1 MYTFINNFFTFWL
14 NSNLLYRIWWSF
26 LWECSLLLGKNSAVS
41 AASSTSSLLRCCW
54 TTASCSRDLIL
65 LNAANRRLCYSCCFC
80 CSTTVCLRFLTPY
93 SVLLL
98 CVSSP
103 HSRPSILPPSSSSI
117 QNNFFPSLSSVY
129 ICAIAR
135 QCLHLT
141 SLLFLVPDVLRSCCK
156 PYCRFQLL
164 NLLQFRAC
172 CFVFLYSRGHS
183 FWSDERAGGR
193 VASIHFM
200 VVTRQTDLV

>member
-1 MYTFINNFFTFWL
+1 MLFLLFLLFYNCLFTISYSVFR
-14 NSNLLYRIWWSF
+14 S
-26 LWECSLLLGKNSAVS
+26 
-41 AASSTSSLLRCCW
+41 SSLCIIS
-54 TTASCSRDLIL
+54 TFTSI
-65 LNAANRRLCYSCCFC
+65 YSPAF
-80 CSTTVCLRFLTPY
+80 
-93 SVLLL
+93 VLL
-98 CVSSP
+98 
-103 HSRPSILPPSSSSI
+103 HSKQLL
-117 QNNFFPSLSSVY
+117 PSLSSVY

-193 VASIHFM
+193 VASIHFVM
-200 VVTRQTDLV
+200 VTRQTDLV

>member
-1 MYTFINNFFTFWL
+1 M
-14 NSNLLYRIWWSF
+14 
-26 LWECSLLLGKNSAVS
+26 WECSLLLGKNSAVS
-41 AASSTSSLLRCCW
+41 AASSTSSLLRCRR
-54 TTASCSRDLIL
+54 TTASCSRYLIL

-117 QNNFFPSLSSVY
+117 QNNFFPSHHPYTL
-129 ICAIAR
+129 IQDATAR

-141 SLLFLVPDVLRSCCK
+141 SLLFLVPDVFCSCCK
-156 PYCRFQLL
+156 TYCEFQLL
-164 NLLQFRAC
+164 NLLQSRAC
-172 CFVFLYSRGHS
+172 CFMFLYSSGHS
-183 FWSDERAGGR
+183 LFGPMNGQAGELPAYILWWLRGKQ
-193 VASIHFM
+193 I
-200 VVTRQTDLV
+200 